1 MLLQL
6 TTKCHGNCKHCF
18 VDATPE
24 GRHMNWPTLN
34 SVISFIKHL
43 PPASMELLSS
53 VPTSMR
59 PVNLVVSGGEFTEH
73 PEFAEMITHIAN
85 ELPDMNIILE
95 SNGSWLGDPIKEKGL
110 RSILGLDMVRLL
122 LVTTHHKYYPDY
134 NKTMLNKE
142 AYLEFGE
149 MVAAELIDV
158 PEGSEDKITA
168 IPVESKLRFDPD
180 WQDNIEI
187 VRLGRGENLPP
198 VREKDKRPA
207 VPNCMQMIMISHE
220 QDSLAAVMVSMEH
233 RGLYTSPIFGVD
245 GKIHNG
251 VSQLCTAVG
260 HVHDQDYEG
269 IYDLIKDT
277 LNPCGLCNLNE
288 RIPEAI
294 NIKLKQSRRFKL
306 V

>member
-18 VDATPE
+18 VDATPK
-24 GRHMNWPTLN
+24 GTHMSWDTLN
-34 SVISFIKHL
+34 KTISFIKHL

-95 SNGSWLGDPIKEKGL
+95 SNGSWLGNSIKEKGL
-110 RSILGLDMVRLL
+110 KSILGLDMVRLL
-122 LVTTHHKYYPDY
+122 LVTTHHKYYPNY

-149 MVAAELIDV
+149 QVAVDHLDL
-158 PEGSEDKITA
+158 PESDEEITS

-180 WQDNIEI
+180 WQDKIEI
-187 VRLGRGENLPP
+187 VRLGRGAILPP
-198 VREKDKRPA
+198 VKEKDKKP
-207 VPNCMQMIMISHE
+207 VIPNCMQMIMISHE
-220 QDSLAAVMVSMEH
+220 QDDLAAVMVSMEH

-251 VSQLCTAVG
+251 VSQLCTVIG
-260 HVHDQDYEG
+260 HVDHKDYDG
-269 IYDLIKDT
+269 IYHLVKDV
-277 LNPCGLCNLNE
+277 LEPCGLCHLND
-288 RIPEAI
+288 RIPEVI
-294 NIKLKQSRRFKL
+294 TTKLKQSRRFKL

>member
-6 TTKCHGNCKHCF
+6 TTKCLGNCKHCF

-24 GRHMNWPTLN
+24 GTHMTWDTLN
-34 SVISFIKHL
+34 KVLSFIKHL
-43 PPASMELLSS
+43 PAASMELLSS

-85 ELPDMNIILE
+85 VLPDMNIILE
-95 SNGSWLGDPIKEKGL
+95 SNGSWLGDPVKEKGL
-110 RSILGLDMVRLL
+110 KSILGLDMVRLL

-142 AYLEFGE
+142 AFLEFGE
-149 MVAAELIDV
+149 AVAAELINI
-158 PEGSEDKITA
+158 PEGSEDQITA

-187 VRLGRGENLPP
+187 VRLGRGADLPP
-198 VREKDKRPA
+198 VKEKDKKPA
-207 VPNCMQMIMISHE
+207 IPNCMQMIMIAHE
-220 QDSLAAVMVSMEH
+220 QDDLAAVMVSMEH

-245 GKIHNG
+245 GSIHNG
-251 VSQLCTAVG
+251 VSQLCTVIG
-260 HVHDQDYEG
+260 HVKDQDYKD
-269 IYDLIKDT
+269 IYHYLKDV
-277 LNPCGLCNLNE
+277 LEPCGLCNLND

-294 NIKLKQSRRFKL
+294 TTRLKQERRFKL